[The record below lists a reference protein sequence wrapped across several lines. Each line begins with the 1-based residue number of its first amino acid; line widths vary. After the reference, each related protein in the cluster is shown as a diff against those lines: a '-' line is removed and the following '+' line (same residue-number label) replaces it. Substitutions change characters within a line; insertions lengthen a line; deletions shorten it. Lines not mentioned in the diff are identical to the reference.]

1 MNQLTVPIVG
11 NVTAAPELRFT
22 PAGIAVVKFTVAHNP
37 RWFDR
42 TAEKWVDGTP
52 TFFDC
57 GAWRELAEH
66 IAESIPSGGR
76 VILLGNIRTDEW
88 ESDGRGKVPA
98 GEKIRR
104 QRIDVLAL
112 GAELSYATATVKR
125 AAKNSRGET
134 APDDPW
140 ATASRERPATAA
152 AAARPFDDEPP
163 F

>member
-1 MNQLTVPIVG
+1 MNQLTIPIVG

-22 PAGIAVVKFTVAHNP
+22 PSGVAVVKFTVAHNP
-37 RWFDR
+37 RWFDK
-42 TAEKWVDGTP
+42 TSSEWKDGTP

-57 GAWRELAEH
+57 GAWRDLAEH
-66 IAESIPSGGR
+66 IAESIPAGAR

-112 GAELSYATATVKR
+112 GAELSYATASIKK
-125 AAKNSRGET
+125 AARNSKGEIS
-134 APDDPW
+134 PDDPW
-140 ATASRERPATAA
+140 ATASRERPATVMHGG
-152 AAARPFDDEPP
+152 DNYDEPP

>member
-11 NVTAAPELRFT
+11 NLTAAPELRFT
-22 PAGIAVVKFTVAHNP
+22 PAGVAVVKFTVAHNP
-37 RWFDR
+37 RYFDKQKN
-42 TAEKWVDGTP
+42 EWIDGTP

-57 GAWRELAEH
+57 GAWRDLAEH
-66 IAESIPSGGR
+66 IAESLPAGAR

-112 GAELSYATATVKR
+112 GAELSYATATIKR
-125 AAKNSRGET
+125 AARNSKGEV

-140 ATASRERPATAA
+140 ATASRERPTAPTAA
-152 AAARPFDDEPP
+152 RSFDDEPP

>member
-1 MNQLTVPIVG
+1 MNQLPITIVG

-22 PAGIAVVKFTVAHNP
+22 PAGVAVVKFTVAHNP
-37 RWFDR
+37 RWYDKQSG
-42 TAEKWVDGTP
+42 EWKDGTP

-57 GAWRELAEH
+57 GAWRDLAEH
-66 IAESIPSGGR
+66 IAESLPSGAR
-76 VILLGNIRTDEW
+76 VILIGNIRTDEW

-112 GAELSYATATVKR
+112 GAELSYATATIKR
-125 AAKNSRGET
+125 AARNSKGEV

-140 ATASRERPATAA
+140 ATASRDRPTGPAA
-152 AAARPFDDEPP
+152 ASSFDDEPP

>member
-1 MNQLTVPIVG
+1 MNQLTMTIVG

-22 PAGIAVVKFTVAHNP
+22 PAGVAVVKFTVAHNP
-37 RWFDR
+37 RWFDKPSG
-42 TAEKWVDGTP
+42 EWKDGTP

-57 GAWRELAEH
+57 GAWRDLAEH
-66 IAESIPSGGR
+66 IAESIPAGAR

-104 QRIDVLAL
+104 QRIDVMAF
-112 GAELSYATATVKR
+112 GAELSYATAAIKR
-125 AAKNSRGET
+125 AARNSRGEIS
-134 APDDPW
+134 PDDPW
-140 ATASRERPATAA
+140 ATASRERPTAPAA
-152 AAARPFDDEPP
+152 AGSFDDEPP

>member
-1 MNQLTVPIVG
+1 MNQLPITIVG

-22 PAGIAVVKFTVAHNP
+22 PAGVAVVKFTVAHNP
-37 RWFDR
+37 RWYDKQ
-42 TAEKWVDGTP
+42 AGEWKDGTP

-57 GAWRELAEH
+57 GAWRDLAEH
-66 IAESIPSGGR
+66 AAESLPSGAR
-76 VILLGNIRTDEW
+76 VILIGNIRTDEW

-112 GAELSYATATVKR
+112 GAELSYATATIKR
-125 AAKNSRGET
+125 AARNSKGEI

-140 ATASRERPATAA
+140 ATASRDRPTAPAA
-152 AAARPFDDEPP
+152 ASSFDEEPP

>member
-1 MNQLTVPIVG
+1 MNQLTMTIVG

-22 PAGIAVVKFTVAHNP
+22 PSGVAVCKFTVAHNP
-37 RWFDR
+37 RWFDKPSG
-42 TAEKWVDGTP
+42 EWKDGTP

-57 GAWRELAEH
+57 GAWRDLAEH
-66 IAESIPSGGR
+66 IAESVPAGAR

-104 QRIDVLAL
+104 QRIDVMAF
-112 GAELSYATATVKR
+112 GAELSYATASIKR
-125 AAKNSRGET
+125 AARNSRGEVS
-134 APDDPW
+134 PDDPW
-140 ATASRERPATAA
+140 NTASRERPTTPAA
-152 AAARPFDDEPP
+152 AGSFDDEPP

>member
-11 NVTAAPELRFT
+11 NVTVAPDLRYT
-22 PAGIAVVKFTVAHNP
+22 PAGVAVVKFTVAHNP

-42 TAEKWVDGTP
+42 QANEWKDGTP

-66 IAESIPSGGR
+66 IAESLPAGAR

-88 ESDGRGKVPA
+88 QSDGRGKVPA

-112 GAELSYATATVKR
+112 GAELTYATATIKKATRTR
-125 AAKNSRGET
+125 AGDV

-140 ATASRERPATAA
+140 ATASRERPTTPAA
-152 AAARPFDDEPP
+152 ASSFDDEPP